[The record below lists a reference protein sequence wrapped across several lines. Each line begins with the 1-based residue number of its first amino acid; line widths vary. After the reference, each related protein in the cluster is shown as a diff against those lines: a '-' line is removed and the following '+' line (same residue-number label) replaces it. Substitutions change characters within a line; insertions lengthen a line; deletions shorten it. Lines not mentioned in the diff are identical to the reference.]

1 MLSGGEKQR
10 AAIARAVIGRPD
22 ILLAD
27 EPTGNV
33 DPDLALRLVRLF
45 AELNKMG
52 TTIILATHELPLL
65 DSFPFPRMNLQDGQ
79 ILFSEEARVAEFKMP
94 KLPAFAGFA
103 NRERN
108 AAIVPER
115 SVAGRTLVLLI
126 AIMTFLSGVTL
137 GGVVLVQKS
146 AIAWSSDVGR
156 EMTIQIRPVEGE
168 VMESNLRTAVAL
180 AEATLGVAAA
190 HALTLE
196 DSQKLLEPWLGAGLD
211 LTAIDIPRL
220 VVVELADPAEADIA
234 KLQRDLQA
242 VQGASLDTHAAW
254 RQQLNVMAGTI
265 VASGLLV
272 LSLIVVATVLAIVF
286 ATRGTMAS
294 NREIV
299 DVLHFIGASNSFIAG
314 EFQGRFLTIGFRG
327 GIIGGLGALVF
338 FLLVG
343 VAAGSMVPQ
352 EAGQQLGIL
361 FGRFAL
367 GLDGML
373 GILATVPVIAA
384 LTAITSRLT
393 VRRFLQRIS

>member
-1 MLSGGEKQR
+1 M
-10 AAIARAVIGRPD
+10 AI
-22 ILLAD
+22 
-27 EPTGNV
+27 
-33 DPDLALRLVRLF
+33 
-45 AELNKMG
+45 EL
-52 TTIILATHELPLL
+52 
-65 DSFPFPRMNLQDGQ
+65 
-79 ILFSEEARVAEFKMP
+79 
-94 KLPAFAGFA
+94 KLPRFIGIE
-103 NRERN
+103 NRERA

-180 AEATLGVAAA
+180 AEATPGVAAA
-190 HALTLE
+190 RALTLE
-196 DSQKLLEPWLGAGLD
+196 ESQKLLEPWLGAGLD

-220 VVVELADPAEADIA
+220 VVVQLADPAEADVS
-234 KLQRDLQA
+234 KLERDLVA
-242 VQGASLDTHAAW
+242 VKGASLDTHAAW

-272 LSLIVVATVLAIVF
+272 LTLIVVATVLAIVF

-299 DVLHFIGASNSFIAG
+299 DVLHFIGASNNFIAG

-327 GIIGGLGALVF
+327 GIFGGLGALLF

-367 GLDGML
+367 GIDGMF
-373 GILATVPVIAA
+373 GILAVVPVIAA

-393 VRRFLQRIS
+393 VRRFLQKTS